1 MPVTTSPAMFEYFW
15 VPTLAFLL
23 CLLAVLVL
31 RPIAQLAGLVDRP
44 NARKR
49 HDGEVPLVGGIAV
62 LFSVTVTGLL
72 FVYLPG
78 TFVPLLAGLTL
89 LVAIG
94 VMDDMVDVPP
104 MTKLVLQIFA
114 AILMTSWGGNYLTT
128 LGDLFGHREILLA
141 NWGIPITL
149 FAAVAVIN
157 AMNMCDGMDG
167 LAGGL
172 SLVIF
177 AWFAYAANLIGD
189 VSTQRICTIFC
200 GAIAAFL
207 LFNIR
212 NPLRGRKR
220 VFLGDAGSLMLG
232 YAIVWFSVDLTQ
244 PSPGRA
250 QHVPPVVMLWVLGF
264 VLIDLLAVVI
274 RRMAKGKNP
283 FSADRTHLH
292 HILLRL
298 DLKQETIVWIILASN
313 FVMGLI
319 GIAGW
324 RAGLSEQ
331 ALFLLFLAIALI
343 HVMAT
348 RNAWR
353 FIRLG
358 RRFLTRRQQKPSNP
372 SGGSGPGETSES

>member
-1 MPVTTSPAMFEYFW
+1 MPPPMFEYFW
-15 VPTLAFLL
+15 VPSLAFLL
-23 CLLAVLVL
+23 CLLAILVL
-31 RPIAQLAGLVDRP
+31 RPVAEAAGLVDRP

-62 LFSVTVTGLL
+62 LFSVAITGLL

-78 TFVPLLAGLTL
+78 TFTPLLAGLTL
-89 LVAIG
+89 LATIG
-94 VMDDMVDVPP
+94 VMDDMVDVSP

-149 FAAVAVIN
+149 FAVVAVVN

-172 SLVIF
+172 ALVIF
-177 AWFAYAANLIGD
+177 GWFAYAASLIGD
-189 VSTQRICTIFC
+189 VPTQRVCMIFC

-207 LFNIR
+207 LFNMR
-212 NPLRGRKR
+212 NPLRGCKR

-232 YAIVWFSVDLTQ
+232 YAIVWFAVELTQ
-244 PSPGRA
+244 PAPGRTE
-250 QHVPPVVMLWVLGF
+250 QVPPVVMLWVLGF
-264 VLIDLLAVVI
+264 VLIDLLAVVV

-298 DLKQETIVWIILASN
+298 DLKADAIVWILLASN
-313 FVMGLI
+313 FAMGLV
-319 GIAGW
+319 GIAAW
-324 RAGLSEQ
+324 QAGLSEQ
-331 ALFLLFLAIALI
+331 TLFLLFLAISLA

-353 FIRLG
+353 FIRFG
-358 RRFLTRRQQKPSNP
+358 RRLLSRRQPKA
-372 SGGSGPGETSES
+372 

>member
-1 MPVTTSPAMFEYFW
+1 MFEYFW
-15 VPTLAFLL
+15 VPSLAFLL
-23 CLLAVLVL
+23 CVLAILML
-31 RPIAQLAGLVDRP
+31 RPLAQVTGLVDRP
-44 NARKR
+44 SARKR

-62 LFSVTVTGLL
+62 LISVTVTGML
-72 FVYLPG
+72 FVYLPD

-94 VMDDMVDVPP
+94 VMDDLIDVPP

-128 LGDLFGHREILLA
+128 LGDLFGRREILLA

-177 AWFAYAANLIGD
+177 GWFAYLSRLIGD
-189 VSTQRICTIFC
+189 VPTQRICIIFC

-244 PSPGRA
+244 PSQGRP
-250 QHVPPVVMLWVLGF
+250 QHVPPVLMLWVLGF

-298 DLKQETIVWIILASN
+298 DLKPEAIVWIILASN

-319 GIAGW
+319 GVAGW
-324 RAGLSEQ
+324 KAGLSEQ
-331 ALFLLFLAIALI
+331 VLFLLFLAIALV
-343 HVMAT
+343 HLMAT

-353 FIRLG
+353 FIRFG
-358 RRFLTRRQQKPSNP
+358 RRLLARRPKPSNP
-372 SGGSGPGETSES
+372 SPGSGPGGTSES